1 MAARRDAHL
10 DVRPGRLVDLRGTA
24 DPADTV
30 GRLVTRAERARVDQ
44 LVQMERGQLTGDPYG
59 GRRFIPGYRRRAA
72 RMNSYIPCRKS
83 SSSAAI
89 ALIA

>member
-1 MAARRDAHL
+1 M
-10 DVRPGRLVDLRGTA
+10 
-24 DPADTV
+24 
-30 GRLVTRAERARVDQ
+30 RAERARVEQ